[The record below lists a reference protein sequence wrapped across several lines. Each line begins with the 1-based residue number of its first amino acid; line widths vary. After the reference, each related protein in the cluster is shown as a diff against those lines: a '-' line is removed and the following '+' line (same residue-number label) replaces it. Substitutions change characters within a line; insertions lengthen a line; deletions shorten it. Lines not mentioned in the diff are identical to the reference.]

1 MQEDGGVQGK
11 YNNGRNA
18 YDYQTAI
25 DEEYEDLESSAD
37 ITVTDSSPP
46 ETFATIVTPNPA
58 KKRKSHES
66 TLYSFFS

>member
-1 MQEDGGVQGK
+1 MVEYKESKGK

-18 YDYQTAI
+18 YDYQTSI
-25 DEEYEDLESSAD
+25 DEEYEDLGSSAD
-37 ITVTDSSPP
+37 IAVT
-46 ETFATIVTPNPA
+46 ETFATIVTPTPA